1 MEDSWLLSTPM
12 PPNANTPI
20 LETKEMKTEREL
32 YIVINEMTNTLEH
45 FGKKIEQQ
53 NEDSFNRI
61 SQLEASLT
69 ATLNEFEH
77 CIQQAIPASTKKKEI
92 GILKSEIETLKEE
105 NNKLRHD
112 MCEKEILTKCLTE
125 TLNEEKAKQKWQK
138 ETRQTRKHQ
147 SPQNIPLDTRN
158 RFAPI

>member
-20 LETKEMKTEREL
+20 LETREMKTEREL

-61 SQLEASLT
+61 SQLETSLT

-77 CIQQAIPASTKKKEI
+77 CIQQAIPAYTKKKEI
-92 GILKSEIETLKEE
+92 GILAILK
-105 NNKLRHD
+105 H
-112 MCEKEILTKCLTE
+112 
-125 TLNEEKAKQKWQK
+125 
-138 ETRQTRKHQ
+138 
-147 SPQNIPLDTRN
+147 
-158 RFAPI
+158 

>member
-32 YIVINEMTNTLEH
+32 YIVINEMTDTLQH

-61 SQLEASLT
+61 SQLETSLT

-77 CIQQAIPASTKKKEI
+77 CIQQAIPAYTKKKRNRNT
-92 GILKSEIETLKEE
+92 SEIETLKEE

-112 MCEKEILTKCLTE
+112 MCEKEILTKRLTE

-138 ETRQTRKHQ
+138 ETRQIRKHQ